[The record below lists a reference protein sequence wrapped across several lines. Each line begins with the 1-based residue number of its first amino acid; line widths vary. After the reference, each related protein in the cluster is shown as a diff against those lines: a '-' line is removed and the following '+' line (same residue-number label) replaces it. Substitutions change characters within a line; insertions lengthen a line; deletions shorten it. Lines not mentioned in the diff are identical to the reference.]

1 MKQGIQAMAETL
13 IAHLS
18 LPWHRKVIAVALM
31 SCLGPLI
38 GVITPARAQEF
49 PNQPVKIIVPLTP
62 GGANDVLARTL
73 AEKLGGMWR
82 QSVVVDNRPGA
93 SGNIGAMAVARSPS
107 DGHTLL
113 VAPNNVYVI
122 NQSISPQLQAGK
134 DLAPITL
141 LGTVP
146 FVLVAGSSLKVSS
159 VRELVELSKSRPG
172 GLSYASSGV
181 GSPQHLAAEMFRLQT
196 GARLTHVPYKG
207 AAPAI
212 ADLLGGQV
220 EIQFGAINQ
229 LLPHIREGRLK
240 ALAIAGNERV
250 ALLPE
255 VPTLSETG
263 VPGRLGEVW
272 VAMTAPANTPPKVVE
287 LVGRDVRRVLALPDV
302 QARMAEQGIVVKSS
316 SPSQLSQLIDEDT
329 KRWAQVIKDANIKAE

>member
-1 MKQGIQAMAETL
+1 MKQGIQSVAETL

-18 LPWHRKVIAVALM
+18 LPWHRKVIAVVLM

-159 VRELVELSKSRPG
+159 VKELVELSKSRPG

>member
-159 VRELVELSKSRPG
+159 VKELVELSKSRPG

-287 LVGRDVRRVLALPDV
+287 LVGRDVRRVLALPAV
-302 QARMAEQGIVVKSS
+302 QVRMAEQGIVVKSS

>member
-159 VRELVELSKSRPG
+159 VKELVELSKSRPG

>member
-272 VAMTAPANTPPKVVE
+272 VAMAAPANTPPKVVE

>member
-13 IAHLS
+13 IARLS

-159 VRELVELSKSRPG
+159 VKELVELSKSRPG

>member
-159 VRELVELSKSRPG
+159 VKELVELSKSRPG

-263 VPGRLGEVW
+263 VPGHLGEVW

>member
-1 MKQGIQAMAETL
+1 MKHGIQAMAETL